1 VEFRDPGQAPRR
13 CRLTW
18 VSPVQGACVFKDLD
32 RNRSFPISIE
42 ELRERRRAGTAVMVD
57 GPGIAAASVDA
68 ALADVARG
76 LAVG

>member
-1 VEFRDPGQAPRR
+1 
-13 CRLTW
+13 
-18 VSPVQGACVFKDLD
+18 
-32 RNRSFPISIE
+32 
-42 ELRERRRAGTAVMVD
+42 MVD